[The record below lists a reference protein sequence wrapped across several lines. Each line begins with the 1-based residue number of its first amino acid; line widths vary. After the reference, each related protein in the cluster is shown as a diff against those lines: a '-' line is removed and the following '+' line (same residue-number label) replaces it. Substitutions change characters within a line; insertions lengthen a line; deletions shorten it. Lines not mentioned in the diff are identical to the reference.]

1 MNNVAVLG
9 AGSWGSTL
17 SWMLANAGRN
27 VRLWTQD
34 AAKAERINAT
44 HVIERP
50 LKIEI
55 PHQVVASSNL
65 GESVADADVIPLPVV
80 VDIDELPQQPSRGAC
95 DNGRRERTASRI

>member
-34 AAKAERINAT
+34 EAKAERINSS

-55 PHQVVASSNL
+55 PHQVVASSDL
-65 GESVADADVIPLPVV
+65 GETVADADVILFCCTSQSMRSLAERLKPHLAT
-80 VDIDELPQQPSRGAC
+80 SRA
-95 DNGRRERTASRI
+95 T